1 VIDDEVKEIDGR
13 NAFARERGLC
23 ENGDGDEMC
32 GIFFLFSSKIGLR
45 RYPSNEQHDGEH
57 SYYHCLLSCGHAD
70 SAWLLLCRCWT
81 NEKDRV

>member
-32 GIFFLFSSKIGLR
+32 GIFFLFSSKNWVTTV
-45 RYPSNEQHDGEH
+45 PFE
-57 SYYHCLLSCGHAD
+57 
-70 SAWLLLCRCWT
+70 
-81 NEKDRV
+81 